1 MFLKKRMIAT
11 AAVIAMAAA
20 AVYGSTQEMS
30 QTQDTGERLQLFRGK
45 ETIYCWYSDEALSG
59 YINAAAVSFGEQN
72 KVRVIPVLTSDSEYL
87 EAVNQETLHSD
98 QIPDIYL
105 LSSDSLEKAY
115 LAGLAT
121 KVPDTEGICDTDHF
135 SRAALAAVTYDDKII
150 GYPVYFDT
158 SALVYNED
166 YLRTWATQ
174 QAEKELSGSSDN
186 DEPVGE
192 GEEIIE
198 EDSLPEDQT
207 TDQVTADEATVN
219 ALAEQY
225 FAKALPS
232 TVDDLLNI
240 ADTFDAPEGVE
251 GVMKWDVNNIFYNYW
266 IVGNYMIVGGD
277 PGDDRN
283 DININNP
290 ETIQCLEVYKAL
302 NQFFFIE
309 SDTVTYDSVI
319 QDFIDGKTMFTI
331 GTTDVVKRLE
341 DAKADGSL
349 TFNYGIA
356 RMPDVSAELQS
367 RSLSVTGAAV
377 INGYSEHKEL
387 ADRFAAYLSEEYAD
401 GLYERS
407 GKMPAGLH
415 AAELSVRG
423 HLRMN
428 KNVMQIRAGQGTL
441 RPLIGLQGGF
451 DGGIT
456 VGVDGYLNACGM
468 IVHDKVAELFR
479 RADQLAAV
487 TGAGVVIFK
496 QGSGV
501 ALDGTVRKILD
512 AAETQILGRK
522 TPQAVRLQRIQYRR
536 HELQVAPGVKRLVPC
551 KAQVRRHVRLIGT
564 GKPDPSVHKGR
575 EPLRVVVADSPQHVL
590 PGLVK

>member
-20 AVYGSTQEMS
+20 AVYGSTKEMS

-87 EAVNQETLHSD
+87 EAVNQETLHSA

-341 DAKADGSL
+341 DAKADSSL

-407 GKMPAGLH
+407 GKMPASIH
-415 AAELSVRG
+415 AAENADNGALTIFANEYADSVSLPKMLETG
-423 HLRMN
+423 N
-428 KNVMQIRAGQGTL
+428 FWMQLEVLFSKVWNGEDVTTL
-441 RPLIGLQGGF
+441 VQ
-451 DGGIT
+451 
-456 VGVDGYLNACGM
+456 
-468 IVHDKVAELFR
+468 
-479 RADQLAAV
+479 QLADNMS
-487 TGAGVVIFK
+487 
-496 QGSGV
+496 Q
-501 ALDGTVRKILD
+501 
-512 AAETQILGRK
+512 QLGN
-522 TPQAVRLQRIQYRR
+522 T
-536 HELQVAPGVKRLVPC
+536 EN
-551 KAQVRRHVRLIGT
+551 
-564 GKPDPSVHKGR
+564 
-575 EPLRVVVADSPQHVL
+575 
-590 PGLVK
+590 

>member
-1 MFLKKRMIAT
+1 MFLKKRIIAT

-30 QTQDTGERLQLFRGK
+30 QTQDTGDRLQLFRGK
-45 ETIYCWYSDEALSG
+45 ETIYCWYSDESLSG

-87 EAVNQETLHSD
+87 EAINQETLHSD

-115 LAGLAT
+115 LAGLAS

-135 SRAALAAVTYDDKII
+135 SPAALAAVTYHDKII

-166 YLRTWATQ
+166 YLKTWATQ
-174 QAEKELSGSSDN
+174 QAEKELAGSSDN

-207 TDQVTADEATVN
+207 TEQAATDEAAVN

-387 ADRFAAYLSEEYAD
+387 ADRFAAYLAEGYSD

-407 GKMPAGLH
+407 GKMPASLH
-415 AAELSVRG
+415 AAENADNGALTVFADEYADSVSLPKMLETG
-423 HLRMN
+423 N
-428 KNVMQIRAGQGTL
+428 FWMQLEVLFSKVWNGEDVTTL
-441 RPLIGLQGGF
+441 
-451 DGGIT
+451 
-456 VGVDGYLNACGM
+456 V
-468 IVHDKVAELFR
+468 E
-479 RADQLAAV
+479 QLAGTIAEQV
-487 TGAGVVIFK
+487 
-496 QGSGV
+496 GS
-501 ALDGTVRKILD
+501 T
-512 AAETQILGRK
+512 EN
-522 TPQAVRLQRIQYRR
+522 
-536 HELQVAPGVKRLVPC
+536 
-551 KAQVRRHVRLIGT
+551 
-564 GKPDPSVHKGR
+564 
-575 EPLRVVVADSPQHVL
+575 
-590 PGLVK
+590 

>member
-1 MFLKKRMIAT
+1 MFLKKRIIAT

-87 EAVNQETLHSD
+87 EAINQETLHSN

-115 LAGLAT
+115 LAGLAS

-174 QAEKELSGSSDN
+174 QAEKELAGSSDN

-207 TDQVTADEATVN
+207 TEQTADEAAVN

-407 GKMPAGLH
+407 GKMPASIH
-415 AAELSVRG
+415 AAENADNGALTIFADEYADSVSLPKMLETG
-423 HLRMN
+423 N
-428 KNVMQIRAGQGTL
+428 FWMQLEVLFSKVWNGEDVTTL
-441 RPLIGLQGGF
+441 VQ
-451 DGGIT
+451 
-456 VGVDGYLNACGM
+456 
-468 IVHDKVAELFR
+468 
-479 RADQLAAV
+479 QLADNMS
-487 TGAGVVIFK
+487 
-496 QGSGV
+496 Q
-501 ALDGTVRKILD
+501 
-512 AAETQILGRK
+512 QLGN
-522 TPQAVRLQRIQYRR
+522 T
-536 HELQVAPGVKRLVPC
+536 EN
-551 KAQVRRHVRLIGT
+551 
-564 GKPDPSVHKGR
+564 
-575 EPLRVVVADSPQHVL
+575 
-590 PGLVK
+590 

>member
-87 EAVNQETLHSD
+87 EAVNQETLHSA

-290 ETIQCLEVYKAL
+290 ETIQCLEGDKAL

-341 DAKADGSL
+341 DAKADSSL

-407 GKMPAGLH
+407 GKMPASIH
-415 AAELSVRG
+415 AAENADNGALTIFANEYADSVSLPKMLETG
-423 HLRMN
+423 N
-428 KNVMQIRAGQGTL
+428 FWMQLEVLFSKVWNGEDVTTL
-441 RPLIGLQGGF
+441 VQ
-451 DGGIT
+451 
-456 VGVDGYLNACGM
+456 
-468 IVHDKVAELFR
+468 
-479 RADQLAAV
+479 QLADNMS
-487 TGAGVVIFK
+487 
-496 QGSGV
+496 Q
-501 ALDGTVRKILD
+501 
-512 AAETQILGRK
+512 QLGN
-522 TPQAVRLQRIQYRR
+522 T
-536 HELQVAPGVKRLVPC
+536 EN
-551 KAQVRRHVRLIGT
+551 
-564 GKPDPSVHKGR
+564 
-575 EPLRVVVADSPQHVL
+575 
-590 PGLVK
+590 

>member
-1 MFLKKRMIAT
+1 MFLKKRIIAT

-30 QTQDTGERLQLFRGK
+30 QTQDTGDRLQLFRGK
-45 ETIYCWYSDEALSG
+45 ETIYCWYSDESLSG

-87 EAVNQETLHSD
+87 EVINQETLHSD

-115 LAGLAT
+115 LAGLAS
-121 KVPDTEGICDTDHF
+121 KVPDTEEICDTDHF
-135 SRAALAAVTYDDKII
+135 SQAALAAVTYNDKII

-166 YLRTWATQ
+166 YLKTWATQ

-207 TDQVTADEATVN
+207 TEQATVDEAAVN

-356 RMPDVSAELQS
+356 RMPDVSAELSS

-387 ADRFAAYLSEEYAD
+387 ADRFAAYLAEGYSD

-407 GKMPAGLH
+407 GKMPASLH
-415 AAELSVRG
+415 AAENADNGALTVFADEYADSVSLPKMLETG
-423 HLRMN
+423 N
-428 KNVMQIRAGQGTL
+428 FWMQLEVLFSKVWNGEDVTTL
-441 RPLIGLQGGF
+441 
-451 DGGIT
+451 
-456 VGVDGYLNACGM
+456 V
-468 IVHDKVAELFR
+468 E
-479 RADQLAAV
+479 QLAGTIAEQV
-487 TGAGVVIFK
+487 
-496 QGSGV
+496 GS
-501 ALDGTVRKILD
+501 T
-512 AAETQILGRK
+512 EN
-522 TPQAVRLQRIQYRR
+522 
-536 HELQVAPGVKRLVPC
+536 
-551 KAQVRRHVRLIGT
+551 
-564 GKPDPSVHKGR
+564 
-575 EPLRVVVADSPQHVL
+575 
-590 PGLVK
+590 

>member
-1 MFLKKRMIAT
+1 MFLKKRIIAT

-30 QTQDTGERLQLFRGK
+30 QTADSGNGLQLFRGK
-45 ETIYCWYSDEALSG
+45 ETIYCWYSDETLSG

-87 EAVNQETLHSD
+87 EAINQETLHSE
-98 QIPDIYL
+98 QIPDVYL

-121 KVPDTEGICDTDHF
+121 KVPDTAGICNTDHF
-135 SRAALAAVTYDDKII
+135 SPAALSAVTYDEKII

-174 QAEKELSGSSDN
+174 QAEKELAGGSDN

-198 EDSLPEDQT
+198 EDALPEDQT
-207 TDQVTADEATVN
+207 TEQTADDAAVN

-225 FAKALPS
+225 FAKALPA

-407 GKMPAGLH
+407 GKMPASIH
-415 AAELSVRG
+415 AAENADNGALTIFADEYANSVSLPKMLETG
-423 HLRMN
+423 N
-428 KNVMQIRAGQGTL
+428 FWMQLEVLFSKVWNGEDVTTL
-441 RPLIGLQGGF
+441 VQ
-451 DGGIT
+451 
-456 VGVDGYLNACGM
+456 
-468 IVHDKVAELFR
+468 
-479 RADQLAAV
+479 QLADNMS
-487 TGAGVVIFK
+487 
-496 QGSGV
+496 Q
-501 ALDGTVRKILD
+501 
-512 AAETQILGRK
+512 QLGN
-522 TPQAVRLQRIQYRR
+522 T
-536 HELQVAPGVKRLVPC
+536 EN
-551 KAQVRRHVRLIGT
+551 
-564 GKPDPSVHKGR
+564 
-575 EPLRVVVADSPQHVL
+575 
-590 PGLVK
+590 

>member
-1 MFLKKRMIAT
+1 MFLKKRIIAT

-30 QTQDTGERLQLFRGK
+30 QTQDTGDRLQLFRGK
-45 ETIYCWYSDEALSG
+45 ETIYCWYSDESLSG

-87 EAVNQETLHSD
+87 EVINQETLHSD

-115 LAGLAT
+115 LAGLAS
-121 KVPDTEGICDTDHF
+121 KVPDTEEICDTDHF
-135 SRAALAAVTYDDKII
+135 SRAALAAVTYHDKII

-166 YLRTWATQ
+166 YLKTWATQ

-207 TDQVTADEATVN
+207 TEQATVDEAAVN

-387 ADRFAAYLSEEYAD
+387 ADRFAAYLAEGYSD

-407 GKMPAGLH
+407 GKMPASLH
-415 AAELSVRG
+415 AAENADNGALTVFADEYADSVSLPKMLETG
-423 HLRMN
+423 N
-428 KNVMQIRAGQGTL
+428 FWMQLEVLFSKVWNGEDVTTL
-441 RPLIGLQGGF
+441 
-451 DGGIT
+451 
-456 VGVDGYLNACGM
+456 V
-468 IVHDKVAELFR
+468 E
-479 RADQLAAV
+479 QLAGTIAEQV
-487 TGAGVVIFK
+487 
-496 QGSGV
+496 GS
-501 ALDGTVRKILD
+501 T
-512 AAETQILGRK
+512 EN
-522 TPQAVRLQRIQYRR
+522 
-536 HELQVAPGVKRLVPC
+536 
-551 KAQVRRHVRLIGT
+551 
-564 GKPDPSVHKGR
+564 
-575 EPLRVVVADSPQHVL
+575 
-590 PGLVK
+590 

>member
-87 EAVNQETLHSD
+87 EAVNQETLHSA

-207 TDQVTADEATVN
+207 TDQVTADEAVVN

-407 GKMPAGLH
+407 GKMPASIH
-415 AAELSVRG
+415 AAENADNGALTIFADEYADSVSLPKMLETG
-423 HLRMN
+423 N
-428 KNVMQIRAGQGTL
+428 FWMQLEVLFSKVWNGEDVTTL
-441 RPLIGLQGGF
+441 VQ
-451 DGGIT
+451 
-456 VGVDGYLNACGM
+456 
-468 IVHDKVAELFR
+468 
-479 RADQLAAV
+479 QLADNMSR
-487 TGAGVVIFK
+487 
-496 QGSGV
+496 Q
-501 ALDGTVRKILD
+501 
-512 AAETQILGRK
+512 LGN
-522 TPQAVRLQRIQYRR
+522 T
-536 HELQVAPGVKRLVPC
+536 EN
-551 KAQVRRHVRLIGT
+551 
-564 GKPDPSVHKGR
+564 
-575 EPLRVVVADSPQHVL
+575 
-590 PGLVK
+590 

>member
-87 EAVNQETLHSD
+87 EAVNQETLHSA

-115 LAGLAT
+115 LAGLAA

-207 TDQVTADEATVN
+207 TDQVTADEAAVN
-219 ALAEQY
+219 AQAEQY

-377 INGYSEHKEL
+377 INDYSEHKEL

-407 GKMPAGLH
+407 GKMPASIH
-415 AAELSVRG
+415 AAENADNGALTIFADEYADSVSLPKMLETG
-423 HLRMN
+423 N
-428 KNVMQIRAGQGTL
+428 FWMQLEVLFSKVWNGEDVTTL
-441 RPLIGLQGGF
+441 VQ
-451 DGGIT
+451 
-456 VGVDGYLNACGM
+456 
-468 IVHDKVAELFR
+468 
-479 RADQLAAV
+479 QLADNMS
-487 TGAGVVIFK
+487 
-496 QGSGV
+496 Q
-501 ALDGTVRKILD
+501 
-512 AAETQILGRK
+512 QLGN
-522 TPQAVRLQRIQYRR
+522 T
-536 HELQVAPGVKRLVPC
+536 EN
-551 KAQVRRHVRLIGT
+551 
-564 GKPDPSVHKGR
+564 
-575 EPLRVVVADSPQHVL
+575 
-590 PGLVK
+590 

>member
-1 MFLKKRMIAT
+1 MIAT

-121 KVPDTEGICDTDHF
+121 KVPDTEGICTTDYF
-135 SRAALAAVTYDDKII
+135 SPAALSAVTYDDKII

-207 TDQVTADEATVN
+207 TEQTADEAAVN

-283 DININNP
+283 DIDINNP

-415 AAELSVRG
+415 AAENADNGALTIFADEYADSVSLPKMLETG
-423 HLRMN
+423 N
-428 KNVMQIRAGQGTL
+428 FWMQLEVLFSKVWNGEDVTTL
-441 RPLIGLQGGF
+441 VQ
-451 DGGIT
+451 
-456 VGVDGYLNACGM
+456 
-468 IVHDKVAELFR
+468 
-479 RADQLAAV
+479 QLADNMS
-487 TGAGVVIFK
+487 
-496 QGSGV
+496 Q
-501 ALDGTVRKILD
+501 
-512 AAETQILGRK
+512 QLGN
-522 TPQAVRLQRIQYRR
+522 T
-536 HELQVAPGVKRLVPC
+536 EN
-551 KAQVRRHVRLIGT
+551 
-564 GKPDPSVHKGR
+564 
-575 EPLRVVVADSPQHVL
+575 
-590 PGLVK
+590 

>member
-1 MFLKKRMIAT
+1 MFLKKRIIAT

-87 EAVNQETLHSD
+87 EAINQETLHSE
-98 QIPDIYL
+98 QTPDIYL

-115 LAGLAT
+115 LAGLAS
-121 KVPDTEGICDTDHF
+121 KVPDTMGICNTDYF
-135 SRAALAAVTYDDKII
+135 SPAALAAVTYDDKII

-174 QAEKELSGSSDN
+174 QAEKELAGSSDN

-207 TDQVTADEATVN
+207 TEQTADEAAVN

-407 GKMPAGLH
+407 GKMPASIH
-415 AAELSVRG
+415 AAEDADNGALTIFADEYADSVSLPKMLETG
-423 HLRMN
+423 N
-428 KNVMQIRAGQGTL
+428 FWMQLEVLFSKVWNGEDVTTL
-441 RPLIGLQGGF
+441 VQ
-451 DGGIT
+451 
-456 VGVDGYLNACGM
+456 
-468 IVHDKVAELFR
+468 
-479 RADQLAAV
+479 QLADNMS
-487 TGAGVVIFK
+487 
-496 QGSGV
+496 Q
-501 ALDGTVRKILD
+501 
-512 AAETQILGRK
+512 QLGN
-522 TPQAVRLQRIQYRR
+522 T
-536 HELQVAPGVKRLVPC
+536 EN
-551 KAQVRRHVRLIGT
+551 
-564 GKPDPSVHKGR
+564 
-575 EPLRVVVADSPQHVL
+575 
-590 PGLVK
+590 

>member
-1 MFLKKRMIAT
+1 MFLKKRIIAT

-30 QTQDTGERLQLFRGK
+30 QTQDTGDRLQLFRGK

-87 EAVNQETLHSD
+87 EAINQETLHSD

-135 SRAALAAVTYDDKII
+135 SRAALAAVAYDDKII

-174 QAEKELSGSSDN
+174 QAEKELAGSSDN

-198 EDSLPEDQT
+198 EDSLPADQT
-207 TDQVTADEATVN
+207 TEQTADEAAVN

-407 GKMPAGLH
+407 GKMPASIH
-415 AAELSVRG
+415 AAENADNGALTIFADEYADSVSLPKMLETG
-423 HLRMN
+423 N
-428 KNVMQIRAGQGTL
+428 FWMQLEVLFSKVWNGEDVTTL
-441 RPLIGLQGGF
+441 VQ
-451 DGGIT
+451 
-456 VGVDGYLNACGM
+456 
-468 IVHDKVAELFR
+468 
-479 RADQLAAV
+479 QLADNMS
-487 TGAGVVIFK
+487 
-496 QGSGV
+496 Q
-501 ALDGTVRKILD
+501 
-512 AAETQILGRK
+512 QLGN
-522 TPQAVRLQRIQYRR
+522 T
-536 HELQVAPGVKRLVPC
+536 EN
-551 KAQVRRHVRLIGT
+551 
-564 GKPDPSVHKGR
+564 
-575 EPLRVVVADSPQHVL
+575 
-590 PGLVK
+590 

>member
-1 MFLKKRMIAT
+1 MFLKKRIIAT

-30 QTQDTGERLQLFRGK
+30 QTLDTGDRLQLFRGK
-45 ETIYCWYSDEALSG
+45 ETIYCWYSDESLSG

-87 EAVNQETLHSD
+87 EVINQVTLHSD

-115 LAGLAT
+115 LAGLAS
-121 KVPDTEGICDTDHF
+121 KVPDTEGICNTDHF
-135 SRAALAAVTYDDKII
+135 SPAALAAVTYHDKII

-166 YLRTWATQ
+166 YLKTWATQ
-174 QAEKELSGSSDN
+174 QAEKELAGSSDN

-207 TDQVTADEATVN
+207 TGQTTADEAAVN

-225 FAKALPS
+225 FAKALPA

-251 GVMKWDVNNIFYNYW
+251 GVMKWDVNDIFYNYW

-349 TFNYGIA
+349 VFNYGIA

-387 ADRFAAYLSEEYAD
+387 ADRFAAYLAEGYSD
-401 GLYERS
+401 GLYERF
-407 GKMPAGLH
+407 GKMPASLH
-415 AAELSVRG
+415 AAENADNGALTVFADEYADSVSLPKMLETG
-423 HLRMN
+423 N
-428 KNVMQIRAGQGTL
+428 FWMQLEVLFSKVWNGEDVTTL
-441 RPLIGLQGGF
+441 
-451 DGGIT
+451 
-456 VGVDGYLNACGM
+456 V
-468 IVHDKVAELFR
+468 E
-479 RADQLAAV
+479 QLAGTIAEQV
-487 TGAGVVIFK
+487 
-496 QGSGV
+496 GS
-501 ALDGTVRKILD
+501 T
-512 AAETQILGRK
+512 EN
-522 TPQAVRLQRIQYRR
+522 
-536 HELQVAPGVKRLVPC
+536 
-551 KAQVRRHVRLIGT
+551 
-564 GKPDPSVHKGR
+564 
-575 EPLRVVVADSPQHVL
+575 
-590 PGLVK
+590 

>member
-30 QTQDTGERLQLFRGK
+30 QTQDTGERLQLFRAK

-87 EAVNQETLHSD
+87 EAVNQETLHSA

-121 KVPDTEGICDTDHF
+121 KVPDTEGICDTDNF

-266 IVGNYMIVGGD
+266 IVGNYMIVGGN

-341 DAKADGSL
+341 DAKADSSL

-407 GKMPAGLH
+407 GKMPASIH
-415 AAELSVRG
+415 AAENADNGALTIFANEYADSVSLPKMLETG
-423 HLRMN
+423 N
-428 KNVMQIRAGQGTL
+428 FWMQLEVLFSKVWNGEDVTTL
-441 RPLIGLQGGF
+441 VQ
-451 DGGIT
+451 
-456 VGVDGYLNACGM
+456 
-468 IVHDKVAELFR
+468 
-479 RADQLAAV
+479 QLADNMS
-487 TGAGVVIFK
+487 
-496 QGSGV
+496 Q
-501 ALDGTVRKILD
+501 
-512 AAETQILGRK
+512 QLGN
-522 TPQAVRLQRIQYRR
+522 T
-536 HELQVAPGVKRLVPC
+536 EN
-551 KAQVRRHVRLIGT
+551 
-564 GKPDPSVHKGR
+564 
-575 EPLRVVVADSPQHVL
+575 
-590 PGLVK
+590 

>member
-1 MFLKKRMIAT
+1 MFLKKRIIAT
-11 AAVIAMAAA
+11 AAVITMAAA

-30 QTQDTGERLQLFRGK
+30 QTQDTGDRLQLFRGK
-45 ETIYCWYSDEALSG
+45 ETIYCWYSDESLSG

-87 EAVNQETLHSD
+87 EVINQETLHSD

-115 LAGLAT
+115 LAGLAS
-121 KVPDTEGICDTDHF
+121 KVPDTEKICDTDHF
-135 SRAALAAVTYDDKII
+135 SQAALAAVTYNDKII

-166 YLRTWATQ
+166 YLKTWATQ

-207 TDQVTADEATVN
+207 TEQAAVDEAAVN

-251 GVMKWDVNNIFYNYW
+251 GVMKWDVNDIFYNYW

-356 RMPDVSAELQS
+356 RMPDVSAELSS

-387 ADRFAAYLSEEYAD
+387 ADRFAAYLAEGYSD

-407 GKMPAGLH
+407 GKMPASLH
-415 AAELSVRG
+415 AAENADNGALTVFADEYADSVSLPKMLETG
-423 HLRMN
+423 N
-428 KNVMQIRAGQGTL
+428 FWMQLEVLFSKVWNGEDVTTL
-441 RPLIGLQGGF
+441 I
-451 DGGIT
+451 
-456 VGVDGYLNACGM
+456 
-468 IVHDKVAELFR
+468 E
-479 RADQLAAV
+479 QLAGTIAEQV
-487 TGAGVVIFK
+487 
-496 QGSGV
+496 GS
-501 ALDGTVRKILD
+501 T
-512 AAETQILGRK
+512 EN
-522 TPQAVRLQRIQYRR
+522 
-536 HELQVAPGVKRLVPC
+536 
-551 KAQVRRHVRLIGT
+551 
-564 GKPDPSVHKGR
+564 
-575 EPLRVVVADSPQHVL
+575 
-590 PGLVK
+590 

>member
-87 EAVNQETLHSD
+87 EAVNQETLHSA

-266 IVGNYMIVGGD
+266 IVGNYMIVGSD

-341 DAKADGSL
+341 DAKADSSL

-401 GLYERS
+401 SVSLP
-407 GKMPAGLH
+407 KMLETG
-415 AAELSVRG
+415 
-423 HLRMN
+423 N
-428 KNVMQIRAGQGTL
+428 FWMQLEVLFSKVWNGEDVTTL
-441 RPLIGLQGGF
+441 VQ
-451 DGGIT
+451 
-456 VGVDGYLNACGM
+456 
-468 IVHDKVAELFR
+468 
-479 RADQLAAV
+479 QLADNMS
-487 TGAGVVIFK
+487 
-496 QGSGV
+496 Q
-501 ALDGTVRKILD
+501 
-512 AAETQILGRK
+512 QLGN
-522 TPQAVRLQRIQYRR
+522 T
-536 HELQVAPGVKRLVPC
+536 EN
-551 KAQVRRHVRLIGT
+551 
-564 GKPDPSVHKGR
+564 
-575 EPLRVVVADSPQHVL
+575 
-590 PGLVK
+590 

>member
-87 EAVNQETLHSD
+87 EAVNQETLHSA

-207 TDQVTADEATVN
+207 TDQVTADEAVVN

-407 GKMPAGLH
+407 GKMPASIH
-415 AAELSVRG
+415 AAENADNGALAIFANEYADSVSLPKMLETG
-423 HLRMN
+423 N
-428 KNVMQIRAGQGTL
+428 FWMQLEVLFSKVWNGEDVTTL
-441 RPLIGLQGGF
+441 VQ
-451 DGGIT
+451 
-456 VGVDGYLNACGM
+456 
-468 IVHDKVAELFR
+468 
-479 RADQLAAV
+479 QLADNMS
-487 TGAGVVIFK
+487 
-496 QGSGV
+496 Q
-501 ALDGTVRKILD
+501 
-512 AAETQILGRK
+512 QLGN
-522 TPQAVRLQRIQYRR
+522 T
-536 HELQVAPGVKRLVPC
+536 EN
-551 KAQVRRHVRLIGT
+551 
-564 GKPDPSVHKGR
+564 
-575 EPLRVVVADSPQHVL
+575 
-590 PGLVK
+590 

>member
-207 TDQVTADEATVN
+207 TDQVTADEAAVN
-219 ALAEQY
+219 ALGEQY

-407 GKMPAGLH
+407 GKMPASIH
-415 AAELSVRG
+415 AAENADNGALTIFANEYADSVSLPKMLETG
-423 HLRMN
+423 N
-428 KNVMQIRAGQGTL
+428 FWMQLEVLFSKVWNGEDVTTL
-441 RPLIGLQGGF
+441 VQ
-451 DGGIT
+451 
-456 VGVDGYLNACGM
+456 
-468 IVHDKVAELFR
+468 
-479 RADQLAAV
+479 QLADNMS
-487 TGAGVVIFK
+487 
-496 QGSGV
+496 Q
-501 ALDGTVRKILD
+501 
-512 AAETQILGRK
+512 QLGN
-522 TPQAVRLQRIQYRR
+522 T
-536 HELQVAPGVKRLVPC
+536 EN
-551 KAQVRRHVRLIGT
+551 
-564 GKPDPSVHKGR
+564 
-575 EPLRVVVADSPQHVL
+575 
-590 PGLVK
+590 

>member
-1 MFLKKRMIAT
+1 MFLKKRIIAT

-30 QTQDTGERLQLFRGK
+30 QTLDTGDRLQLFRGK
-45 ETIYCWYSDEALSG
+45 ETIYCWYSDESLSG

-72 KVRVIPVLTSDSEYL
+72 KVRVIPVVTSDSEYL
-87 EAVNQETLHSD
+87 EVINQVTLHSD

-115 LAGLAT
+115 LAGLAS

-135 SRAALAAVTYDDKII
+135 SQAALAAVTYHDEII

-166 YLRTWATQ
+166 YLKTWATQ

-207 TDQVTADEATVN
+207 TEQATADEAAVN

-225 FAKALPS
+225 FAKALPA

-251 GVMKWDVNNIFYNYW
+251 GVMKWDVNDIFYNYW

-387 ADRFAAYLSEEYAD
+387 ADRFAAYLAEGYSD

-407 GKMPAGLH
+407 GKMPASLH
-415 AAELSVRG
+415 AAENEDNGALTVFADEYADSVSLPKMLETG
-423 HLRMN
+423 N
-428 KNVMQIRAGQGTL
+428 FWMQLEVLFSKVWNGEDVTTL
-441 RPLIGLQGGF
+441 
-451 DGGIT
+451 
-456 VGVDGYLNACGM
+456 V
-468 IVHDKVAELFR
+468 E
-479 RADQLAAV
+479 QLAGTIAEQV
-487 TGAGVVIFK
+487 
-496 QGSGV
+496 GS
-501 ALDGTVRKILD
+501 T
-512 AAETQILGRK
+512 EN
-522 TPQAVRLQRIQYRR
+522 
-536 HELQVAPGVKRLVPC
+536 
-551 KAQVRRHVRLIGT
+551 
-564 GKPDPSVHKGR
+564 
-575 EPLRVVVADSPQHVL
+575 
-590 PGLVK
+590 

>member
-1 MFLKKRMIAT
+1 MFLKKRIIAT

-20 AVYGSTQEMS
+20 AIYGSTQEMS
-30 QTQDTGERLQLFRGK
+30 QTQDVGSGLQLFRGK
-45 ETIYCWYSDEALSG
+45 ETIYCWYSDESLSG

-72 KVRVIPVLTSDSEYL
+72 GVRVIPVLTSDSEYL
-87 EAVNQETLHSD
+87 EAINQETLHAD
-98 QIPDIYL
+98 QMPDVYL

-115 LAGLAT
+115 LAGLAA
-121 KVPDTEGICDTDHF
+121 K
-135 SRAALAAVTYDDKII
+135 VTYNDKII

-166 YLRTWATQ
+166 YLLTWATQ
-174 QAEKELSGSSDN
+174 QAQKELAGSSDN

-198 EDSLPEDQT
+198 EDALPEDET
-207 TDQVTADEATVN
+207 GEQVTADEAAVN

-225 FAKALPS
+225 FANALPS

-283 DININNP
+283 DIDINNP

-341 DAKADGSL
+341 EAKADGSL

-377 INGYSEHKEL
+377 INGYTEHKEL
-387 ADRFAAYLSEEYAD
+387 ADRFAAYLAEGYSD

-407 GKMPAGLH
+407 GKMPASLK
-415 AAELSVRG
+415 AAENADNGALAIFADEYANSVSLPKMLETG
-423 HLRMN
+423 N
-428 KNVMQIRAGQGTL
+428 FWMQLEVLFSKVWNGEDVTTL
-441 RPLIGLQGGF
+441 
-451 DGGIT
+451 
-456 VGVDGYLNACGM
+456 V
-468 IVHDKVAELFR
+468 E
-479 RADQLAAV
+479 QLAETIARQV
-487 TGAGVVIFK
+487 GGAE
-496 QGSGV
+496 S
-501 ALDGTVRKILD
+501 
-512 AAETQILGRK
+512 
-522 TPQAVRLQRIQYRR
+522 
-536 HELQVAPGVKRLVPC
+536 
-551 KAQVRRHVRLIGT
+551 
-564 GKPDPSVHKGR
+564 
-575 EPLRVVVADSPQHVL
+575 
-590 PGLVK
+590 

>member
-1 MFLKKRMIAT
+1 MFLKKRIIAT

-30 QTQDTGERLQLFRGK
+30 QTQDTGDRLQLFRGK
-45 ETIYCWYSDEALSG
+45 ETIYCWYSDESLSG

-87 EAVNQETLHSD
+87 EVINQETLHSD

-115 LAGLAT
+115 LAGLAS
-121 KVPDTEGICDTDHF
+121 KVPDTEKICDTDHF
-135 SRAALAAVTYDDKII
+135 SQAALAAVTYNDKII

-166 YLRTWATQ
+166 YLKTWATQ
-174 QAEKELSGSSDN
+174 QAEKGLSGSSDN

-207 TDQVTADEATVN
+207 TEQAAVDEAAVN

-251 GVMKWDVNNIFYNYW
+251 GVMKWDVNDIFYNYW

-356 RMPDVSAELQS
+356 RMPDVSAELSS

-387 ADRFAAYLSEEYAD
+387 ADRFAAYLAEGYSD

-407 GKMPAGLH
+407 GKMPASLH
-415 AAELSVRG
+415 AAENADNGALTVFADEYADSVSLPKMLETG
-423 HLRMN
+423 N
-428 KNVMQIRAGQGTL
+428 FWMQLEVLFSKVWNGEDVTTL
-441 RPLIGLQGGF
+441 I
-451 DGGIT
+451 
-456 VGVDGYLNACGM
+456 
-468 IVHDKVAELFR
+468 E
-479 RADQLAAV
+479 QLAGTIAEQV
-487 TGAGVVIFK
+487 
-496 QGSGV
+496 GS
-501 ALDGTVRKILD
+501 T
-512 AAETQILGRK
+512 EN
-522 TPQAVRLQRIQYRR
+522 
-536 HELQVAPGVKRLVPC
+536 
-551 KAQVRRHVRLIGT
+551 
-564 GKPDPSVHKGR
+564 
-575 EPLRVVVADSPQHVL
+575 
-590 PGLVK
+590 

>member
-1 MFLKKRMIAT
+1 MFLKKRIIAT

-87 EAVNQETLHSD
+87 EAVNQETLHSA

-266 IVGNYMIVGGD
+266 IVGNYMIVGSD

-341 DAKADGSL
+341 DAKADSSL

-407 GKMPAGLH
+407 GKMPASIH
-415 AAELSVRG
+415 AAENADNGALTIFANEYADSVSLPKMLETG
-423 HLRMN
+423 N
-428 KNVMQIRAGQGTL
+428 FWMQLEVLFSKVWNGEDVTTL
-441 RPLIGLQGGF
+441 VQ
-451 DGGIT
+451 
-456 VGVDGYLNACGM
+456 
-468 IVHDKVAELFR
+468 
-479 RADQLAAV
+479 QLADNMS
-487 TGAGVVIFK
+487 
-496 QGSGV
+496 Q
-501 ALDGTVRKILD
+501 
-512 AAETQILGRK
+512 QLGN
-522 TPQAVRLQRIQYRR
+522 T
-536 HELQVAPGVKRLVPC
+536 EN
-551 KAQVRRHVRLIGT
+551 
-564 GKPDPSVHKGR
+564 
-575 EPLRVVVADSPQHVL
+575 
-590 PGLVK
+590 

>member
-1 MFLKKRMIAT
+1 MFLKKRIIAT

-30 QTQDTGERLQLFRGK
+30 QTQDTGDRLQLFRGK
-45 ETIYCWYSDEALSG
+45 ETIYCWYSDESLSG

-87 EAVNQETLHSD
+87 EVINQETLHSD

-115 LAGLAT
+115 LAGLAS
-121 KVPDTEGICDTDHF
+121 KVPDTEGICNTDHF
-135 SRAALAAVTYDDKII
+135 SPAALAAVTYHDKII

-166 YLRTWATQ
+166 YLKTWATQ
-174 QAEKELSGSSDN
+174 QAEKELAGSSDN

-207 TDQVTADEATVN
+207 TGQTTADEAAVN

-225 FAKALPS
+225 FAKALPA

-341 DAKADGSL
+341 DAKTDGSL

-387 ADRFAAYLSEEYAD
+387 ADRFAAYLAEGYSD

-407 GKMPAGLH
+407 GKMPASLH
-415 AAELSVRG
+415 AAENADNGALTVFADEYADSVSLPKMLETG
-423 HLRMN
+423 N
-428 KNVMQIRAGQGTL
+428 FWMQLEVLFSKVWNGEDVTTL
-441 RPLIGLQGGF
+441 
-451 DGGIT
+451 
-456 VGVDGYLNACGM
+456 V
-468 IVHDKVAELFR
+468 E
-479 RADQLAAV
+479 QLAGTIAEQV
-487 TGAGVVIFK
+487 
-496 QGSGV
+496 GS
-501 ALDGTVRKILD
+501 T
-512 AAETQILGRK
+512 EN
-522 TPQAVRLQRIQYRR
+522 
-536 HELQVAPGVKRLVPC
+536 
-551 KAQVRRHVRLIGT
+551 
-564 GKPDPSVHKGR
+564 
-575 EPLRVVVADSPQHVL
+575 
-590 PGLVK
+590 

>member
-30 QTQDTGERLQLFRGK
+30 QTQDTGERLQLFRAK

-87 EAVNQETLHSD
+87 EAVNQETLHSA

-135 SRAALAAVTYDDKII
+135 SQAALAAVTYDDKII

-207 TDQVTADEATVN
+207 TDQVTADEAAVN

-225 FAKALPS
+225 FAKVLPS

-407 GKMPAGLH
+407 GKMPASIH
-415 AAELSVRG
+415 AAENADNGALTIFADEYADSVSLPKMLETG
-423 HLRMN
+423 N
-428 KNVMQIRAGQGTL
+428 FWMQLEVLFSKVWNGEDVTTL
-441 RPLIGLQGGF
+441 VQ
-451 DGGIT
+451 
-456 VGVDGYLNACGM
+456 
-468 IVHDKVAELFR
+468 
-479 RADQLAAV
+479 QLADNMS
-487 TGAGVVIFK
+487 
-496 QGSGV
+496 Q
-501 ALDGTVRKILD
+501 
-512 AAETQILGRK
+512 QLGN
-522 TPQAVRLQRIQYRR
+522 T
-536 HELQVAPGVKRLVPC
+536 EN
-551 KAQVRRHVRLIGT
+551 
-564 GKPDPSVHKGR
+564 
-575 EPLRVVVADSPQHVL
+575 
-590 PGLVK
+590 

>member
-1 MFLKKRMIAT
+1 MFLKKRIIAT

-30 QTQDTGERLQLFRGK
+30 QTQDTGDRLQLFRGK
-45 ETIYCWYSDEALSG
+45 ETIYCWYSDESLSG

-87 EAVNQETLHSD
+87 EAINQETLHSD

-115 LAGLAT
+115 LAGLAS

-135 SRAALAAVTYDDKII
+135 SQAALAAVTYHDKII

-166 YLRTWATQ
+166 YLKTWATQ
-174 QAEKELSGSSDN
+174 QAEKELTGSSDN

-207 TDQVTADEATVN
+207 TEQAAADEAAVN

-356 RMPDVSAELQS
+356 RMPDVSAELSS

-387 ADRFAAYLSEEYAD
+387 ADRFAAYLAEGYSD

-407 GKMPAGLH
+407 GKMPASLH
-415 AAELSVRG
+415 AAENEDNGALTVFADEYADSVSLPKMLETG
-423 HLRMN
+423 N
-428 KNVMQIRAGQGTL
+428 FWMQLEVLFSKVWNGEDVTTL
-441 RPLIGLQGGF
+441 
-451 DGGIT
+451 
-456 VGVDGYLNACGM
+456 V
-468 IVHDKVAELFR
+468 E
-479 RADQLAAV
+479 QLAGTIAEQV
-487 TGAGVVIFK
+487 
-496 QGSGV
+496 GS
-501 ALDGTVRKILD
+501 T
-512 AAETQILGRK
+512 EN
-522 TPQAVRLQRIQYRR
+522 
-536 HELQVAPGVKRLVPC
+536 
-551 KAQVRRHVRLIGT
+551 
-564 GKPDPSVHKGR
+564 
-575 EPLRVVVADSPQHVL
+575 
-590 PGLVK
+590 

>member
-30 QTQDTGERLQLFRGK
+30 QTQDTGERLQLFRAK

-87 EAVNQETLHSD
+87 EAVNQETLHSA

-207 TDQVTADEATVN
+207 TDQVTADEAVVN

-407 GKMPAGLH
+407 GKMPASIH
-415 AAELSVRG
+415 AAENADNGALTIFADEYADSVSLPKMLETG
-423 HLRMN
+423 N
-428 KNVMQIRAGQGTL
+428 FWMQLEVLFSKVWNGEDVTTL
-441 RPLIGLQGGF
+441 VQ
-451 DGGIT
+451 
-456 VGVDGYLNACGM
+456 
-468 IVHDKVAELFR
+468 
-479 RADQLAAV
+479 QLADNMSR
-487 TGAGVVIFK
+487 
-496 QGSGV
+496 Q
-501 ALDGTVRKILD
+501 
-512 AAETQILGRK
+512 LGN
-522 TPQAVRLQRIQYRR
+522 T
-536 HELQVAPGVKRLVPC
+536 EN
-551 KAQVRRHVRLIGT
+551 
-564 GKPDPSVHKGR
+564 
-575 EPLRVVVADSPQHVL
+575 
-590 PGLVK
+590 

>member
-1 MFLKKRMIAT
+1 MFLKKRIIAT

-30 QTQDTGERLQLFRGK
+30 QTQDTGDRLQLFRGK
-45 ETIYCWYSDEALSG
+45 ETIYCWYSDESLSG

-72 KVRVIPVLTSDSEYL
+72 RVRVIPVLTSDSEYL
-87 EAVNQETLHSD
+87 EAINQETLHSD

-115 LAGLAT
+115 LAGLAS

-135 SRAALAAVTYDDKII
+135 SPAALAAVTYHDKII

-166 YLRTWATQ
+166 YLKTWATQ
-174 QAEKELSGSSDN
+174 QAEKELAGSSDN

-207 TDQVTADEATVN
+207 TEQAAADEAAVN

-225 FAKALPS
+225 FAKALPA

-387 ADRFAAYLSEEYAD
+387 ADRFAAYLAEGYSD

-407 GKMPAGLH
+407 GKMPASLH
-415 AAELSVRG
+415 AAENADNGALTVFADEYADSVSLPKMLETG
-423 HLRMN
+423 N
-428 KNVMQIRAGQGTL
+428 FWMQLEVLFSKVWNGEDVTTL
-441 RPLIGLQGGF
+441 
-451 DGGIT
+451 
-456 VGVDGYLNACGM
+456 V
-468 IVHDKVAELFR
+468 E
-479 RADQLAAV
+479 QLAGTIAEQV
-487 TGAGVVIFK
+487 
-496 QGSGV
+496 GS
-501 ALDGTVRKILD
+501 T
-512 AAETQILGRK
+512 EN
-522 TPQAVRLQRIQYRR
+522 
-536 HELQVAPGVKRLVPC
+536 
-551 KAQVRRHVRLIGT
+551 
-564 GKPDPSVHKGR
+564 
-575 EPLRVVVADSPQHVL
+575 
-590 PGLVK
+590 

>member
-1 MFLKKRMIAT
+1 MIAT

-87 EAVNQETLHSD
+87 EAVNQETLHSA

-266 IVGNYMIVGGD
+266 IVGNYMIVGSD

-341 DAKADGSL
+341 DAKADSSL

-407 GKMPAGLH
+407 GKMPASIH
-415 AAELSVRG
+415 AAENADNGALTIFANEYADSVSLPKMLETG
-423 HLRMN
+423 N
-428 KNVMQIRAGQGTL
+428 FWMQLEVLFSKVWNGEDVTTL
-441 RPLIGLQGGF
+441 VQ
-451 DGGIT
+451 
-456 VGVDGYLNACGM
+456 
-468 IVHDKVAELFR
+468 
-479 RADQLAAV
+479 QLADNMS
-487 TGAGVVIFK
+487 
-496 QGSGV
+496 Q
-501 ALDGTVRKILD
+501 
-512 AAETQILGRK
+512 QLGN
-522 TPQAVRLQRIQYRR
+522 T
-536 HELQVAPGVKRLVPC
+536 EN
-551 KAQVRRHVRLIGT
+551 
-564 GKPDPSVHKGR
+564 
-575 EPLRVVVADSPQHVL
+575 
-590 PGLVK
+590 